1 MNLSD
6 YIIKP
11 IFSEK
16 SFNEAKNSN
25 KYTFLVRRDASK
37 INIKNA
43 IEKLFNVQVVGVYTS
58 IIKGRRVRF
67 TRRGKQDTD
76 QSYKKA
82 RVKLLKD
89 QKIDI
94 FEEKTDDKK
103 DKKKGEKSS

>member
-1 MNLSD
+1 MND

-11 IFSEK
+11 IISEK

-25 KYTFLVRRDASK
+25 RYTFLVRRDARK
-37 INIKNA
+37 IDIRNA
-43 IEKLFNVQVVGVYTS
+43 IEKLFNVKVLGVYTS
-58 IIKGRRVRF
+58 IVKGRRTRF
-67 TRRGKQDTD
+67 TRRGKQNID

-82 RVKLLKD
+82 RVKLLPD

-103 DKKKGEKSS
+103 NSN